1 VGILV
6 AGCAAAGVGS
16 VPFTVFSEET
26 PRHSSFKLRSQ
37 PSLLLNPG
45 LAQINTTVGDF
56 AGNTDKILRA
66 YRELVKQGAD
76 FVITPELAVCGYPP
90 MDLVFHSGFIA
101 AAERHVSAL
110 AADTGTVPLIVGT
123 VEPNTSSHGRPCHN
137 SAVVLQNGKR
147 VAVAHKSLLP
157 TYDVFDEGRYFAPA
171 EKLTVLDLNGRRTA
185 ITICEDLWT
194 PEYLPRDYYG
204 RSPVHQLEDAG
215 IDLLLNLSASP
226 FEAGKPAKRRAM
238 LSGIARRLQ
247 VPLVYTNLV
256 GGNDQLVFDGH
267 SLVFDRDGTLAAQL
281 PGFREDTAL
290 VALPA
295 AVPFALLEHSDIA
308 DVHDALVLGLRDYL
322 AKCGFK
328 QVVIGLSGGIDSAV
342 TAALG
347 VAALGKENVLGV
359 TMPGPFSSQGSVD
372 DSVALARN
380 LGIECH
386 KIPIGKS
393 FAAMNEQLRDVFEG
407 QKPDLTEENL
417 QARLRSMTLMALS
430 NKFNRMVISTG
441 NKSELAVGYCTIY
454 GDMAGGM
461 ALISDVPKT
470 MVYQL
475 AGYINR
481 HGEIIPRDTIEK
493 APSAE
498 LRADQ
503 KDQDT
508 LPPYDVLDE
517 ILRLY
522 VEEQR
527 TTGEITGQGFD
538 ADTVRWVA
546 TKVDTNEY
554 KRQQAAPGIKVTSKA
569 FGIGRRVPIAQKFR
583 A

>member
-1 VGILV
+1 MN
-6 AGCAAAGVGS
+6 C
-16 VPFTVFSEET
+16 
-26 PRHSSFKLRSQ
+26 
-37 PSLLLNPG
+37 G

-66 YRELVKQGAD
+66 YRELVKAGAD

-90 MDLVFHSGFIA
+90 MDLVFRSGFIA
-101 AAERHVSAL
+101 AAERHVNAL
-110 AADTGTVPLIVGT
+110 AVDAGKVPLIVGT
-123 VEPNTSSHGRPCHN
+123 VEPNASPHGRPCHN
-137 SAVVLQNGKR
+137 SAVVLRDGR
-147 VAVAHKSLLP
+147 RIATAHKSLLP
-157 TYDVFDEGRYFAPA
+157 TYDVFDEGRYFEPA
-171 EKLTVLDLNGRRTA
+171 GGVTTVDIAGHRAGLTV
-185 ITICEDLWT
+185 CEDLWT
-194 PEYLPRDYYG
+194 AEYLPRDYYG
-204 RSPVHQLEDAG
+204 RSPLHDLEKAG
-215 IDLLLNLSASP
+215 VDLLLNLSASP

-238 LSGIARRLQ
+238 LGGIARRLK
-247 VPLVYTNLV
+247 VPLVYANLV

-267 SLVFDRDGTLAAQL
+267 SLAFAADGALAAEL
-281 PGFREDTAL
+281 PGFREDAAL
-290 VALPA
+290 VKIPPEA
-295 AVPFALLEHSDIA
+295 PFPLVEHTDLA

-322 AKCGFK
+322 AKCGFH

-342 TAALG
+342 TAALA
-347 VAALGKENVLGV
+347 VAALGKDNVLGV
-359 TMPGPFSSQGSVD
+359 TMPGPFSSPGSID
-372 DSVALARN
+372 DSIALARN

-386 KIPIGKS
+386 TVPIGGGFGAMEQQLAPV
-393 FAAMNEQLRDVFEG
+393 FAGRP
-407 QKPDLTEENL
+407 PDITEENL
-417 QARLRSMTLMALS
+417 QARLRGMTLMALS

-461 ALISDVPKT
+461 ALLSDVPKT

-481 HGEIIPRDTIEK
+481 HGEVIPRDTIDK
-493 APSAE
+493 PPSAE

-522 VEEQR
+522 VEEQL
-527 TTGEITGQGFD
+527 TAGEIAGRGFD
-538 ADTVRWVA
+538 PDTVRWVA
-546 TKVDTNEY
+546 RKVDTNEY

-569 FGIGRRVPIAQKFR
+569 FGIGRRVPIAQKFH

>member
-1 VGILV
+1 L
-6 AGCAAAGVGS
+6 
-16 VPFTVFSEET
+16 
-26 PRHSSFKLRSQ
+26 
-37 PSLLLNPG
+37 
-45 LAQINTTVGDF
+45 
-56 AGNTDKILRA
+56 
-66 YRELVKQGAD
+66 
-76 FVITPELAVCGYPP
+76 
-90 MDLVFHSGFIA
+90 
-101 AAERHVSAL
+101 
-110 AADTGTVPLIVGT
+110 
-123 VEPNTSSHGRPCHN
+123 
-137 SAVVLQNGKR
+137 
-147 VAVAHKSLLP
+147 
-157 TYDVFDEGRYFAPA
+157 
-171 EKLTVLDLNGRRTA
+171 EK
-185 ITICEDLWT
+185 
-194 PEYLPRDYYG
+194 
-204 RSPVHQLEDAG
+204 AG
-215 IDLLLNLSASP
+215 IELLLNLSASP
-226 FEAGKPAKRRAM
+226 FEAGKPARRRAM
-238 LSGIARRLQ
+238 LAGIARRLR

-267 SLVFDRDGTLAAQL
+267 SLVFDRDGTIAAQL
-281 PGFREDTAL
+281 AGFREDTAL
-290 VALPA
+290 VSLPA
-295 AVPFALLEHSDIA
+295 AAPFPLVEHSDIA
-308 DVHDALVLGLRDYL
+308 DVHDALVLGLHDYL

-342 TAALG
+342 TAALA

-380 LGIECH
+380 LGIACH
-386 KIPIGKS
+386 KISIGDS
-393 FAAMNEQLRDVFEG
+393 FAAMNGQLRDVFAG
-407 QKPDLTEENL
+407 QQPDLTEENL
-417 QARLRSMTLMALS
+417 QARLRGMTLMALS

-481 HGEIIPRDTIEK
+481 GNEIIPRNTIEK
-493 APSAE
+493 PPSAE
-498 LRADQ
+498 LRPDQ

-527 TTGEITGQGFD
+527 TTGEITARGFD
-538 ADTVRWVA
+538 PDTVRWV
-546 TKVDTNEY
+546 TGKVDTNEY
-554 KRQQAAPGIKVTSKA
+554 KRQQAAPGIKVTTKA

>member
-1 VGILV
+1 
-6 AGCAAAGVGS
+6 
-16 VPFTVFSEET
+16 
-26 PRHSSFKLRSQ
+26 
-37 PSLLLNPG
+37 
-45 LAQINTTVGDF
+45 
-56 AGNTDKILRA
+56 
-66 YRELVKQGAD
+66 
-76 FVITPELAVCGYPP
+76 
-90 MDLVFHSGFIA
+90 
-101 AAERHVSAL
+101 
-110 AADTGTVPLIVGT
+110 
-123 VEPNTSSHGRPCHN
+123 
-137 SAVVLQNGKR
+137 VVLQNGRR
-147 VAVAHKSLLP
+147 VGVAHKSLLP

-171 EKLTVLDLNGRRTA
+171 EQLTVLEINGRRTA

-204 RSPVHQLEDAG
+204 QSPVRQLEKAG
-215 IDLLLNLSASP
+215 IELLLNLSASP
-226 FEAGKPAKRRAM
+226 FEAGKPARRRAM
-238 LSGIARRLQ
+238 LAGIARRLR

-267 SLVFDRDGTLAAQL
+267 SLVFDRDGTIAAQL
-281 PGFREDTAL
+281 AGFREDTAL
-290 VALPA
+290 VSLPA
-295 AVPFALLEHSDIA
+295 AAPFPLVEHSDIA
-308 DVHDALVLGLRDYL
+308 DVHDALVLGLHDYL

-342 TAALG
+342 TAALA

-380 LGIECH
+380 LGIACH
-386 KIPIGKS
+386 KISIGDS
-393 FAAMNEQLRDVFEG
+393 FAAMNGQLRDVFAG
-407 QKPDLTEENL
+407 QQPDLTEENL
-417 QARLRSMTLMALS
+417 QARLRGMTLMALS

-481 HGEIIPRDTIEK
+481 GNEIIPRNTIEK
-493 APSAE
+493 PPSAE
-498 LRADQ
+498 LRPDQ

-527 TTGEITGQGFD
+527 TTGEITARGFD
-538 ADTVRWVA
+538 PDTVRWV
-546 TKVDTNEY
+546 TGKVDTNEY
-554 KRQQAAPGIKVTSKA
+554 KRQQAAPGIKVTTKA

>member
-1 VGILV
+1 MN
-6 AGCAAAGVGS
+6 A
-16 VPFTVFSEET
+16 
-26 PRHSSFKLRSQ
+26 
-37 PSLLLNPG
+37 G

-66 YRELVKQGAD
+66 YRELVQAGAD

-90 MDLVFHSGFIA
+90 MDLVFRSGFIA
-101 AAERHVSAL
+101 AAERRVEAL
-110 AADTGTVPLIVGT
+110 AAETGSVPLIVGT
-123 VEPNTSSHGRPCHN
+123 IEPNPAPHGRPCHN
-137 SAVVLQNGKR
+137 SAVVLQNGR
-147 VAVAHKSLLP
+147 RLAAAHKSLLP
-157 TYDVFDEGRYFAPA
+157 TYDVFDEGRYFEPA
-171 EKLTVLDLNGRRTA
+171 SQVTVADIAGRRTG

-194 PEYLPRDYYG
+194 AEYLPRDFYG
-204 RSPVHQLEDAG
+204 RSPLDELAASG

-226 FEAGKPAKRRAM
+226 FEAGKPVKRRAM
-238 LSGIARRLQ
+238 LGAIARRLK
-247 VPLVYTNLV
+247 VPLVYANLV

-267 SLVFDRDGTLAAQL
+267 SLAFAADGNLAAEL
-281 PGFREDTAL
+281 PGFREINAL
-290 VALPA
+290 VTIPA
-295 AVPFALLEHSDIA
+295 AVPFPPAEHSDVA
-308 DVHDALVLGLRDYL
+308 DIHDALVLGLRDYL
-322 AKCGFK
+322 GKCGFK

-342 TAALG
+342 TAALA
-347 VAALGKENVLGV
+347 VAALGQDNVLGV
-359 TMPGPFSSQGSVD
+359 TMPGPFSSQGSID
-372 DSVALARN
+372 DSIGLARQ
-380 LGIECH
+380 LGIECRTV
-386 KIPIGKS
+386 PIGGG
-393 FAAMNEQLRDVFEG
+393 FEAMEKQLAPVFSGHPPDV
-407 QKPDLTEENL
+407 TEENL
-417 QARLRSMTLMALS
+417 QARLRGMTLMALS

-461 ALISDVPKT
+461 ALISDVPKM

-475 AGYINR
+475 ARYINR
-481 HGEIIPRDTIEK
+481 HGEIIPRNTIDK
-493 APSAE
+493 PPSAE

-508 LPPYDVLDE
+508 LPPYEVLDE

-522 VEEQR
+522 VEEQL
-527 TTGEITGQGFD
+527 TTEEVAARGFA

-546 TKVDTNEY
+546 HKVETNEY

>member
-1 VGILV
+1 MN
-6 AGCAAAGVGS
+6 A
-16 VPFTVFSEET
+16 
-26 PRHSSFKLRSQ
+26 
-37 PSLLLNPG
+37 G

-90 MDLVFHSGFIA
+90 MDLVFRSGFIA

-110 AADTGTVPLIVGT
+110 AADTGSVPLIVGT
-123 VEPNTSSHGRPCHN
+123 VEPNASPHGRPCHN
-137 SAVVLQNGKR
+137 SAVVLQNGR
-147 VAVAHKSLLP
+147 RAAAAHKSLLP
-157 TYDVFDEGRYFAPA
+157 TYDVFDEGRYFEPSSRVT
-171 EKLTVLDLNGRRTA
+171 TVEIAGQRA
-185 ITICEDLWT
+185 GITICEDLWT
-194 PEYLPRDYYG
+194 AEYLPRDYYG
-204 RSPVHQLEDAG
+204 RSPIDDLSKAG
-215 IDLLLNLSASP
+215 IGLLLNLSASP
-226 FEAGKPAKRRAM
+226 FEAGKAARRRAM
-238 LSGIARRLQ
+238 LAGIARELG
-247 VPLVYTNLV
+247 VPLVYANLV

-267 SLVFDRDGTLAAQL
+267 SLAFDRDGSVAAQL
-281 PGFREDTAL
+281 SGFREENAL
-290 VALPA
+290 VAIPS
-295 AVPFALLEHSDIA
+295 PDGIA
-308 DVHDALVLGLRDYL
+308 IAPDDDVRDVHEALVLGLRDYL

-342 TAALG
+342 TAALA

-359 TMPGPFSSQGSVD
+359 TMPGPYSSRGSVD
-372 DSVALARN
+372 DSLALARN
-380 LGIECH
+380 LGIKCH
-386 KIPIGKS
+386 TVPIGGGYEAMEKQMS
-393 FAAMNEQLRDVFEG
+393 EVFAG
-407 QKPDLTEENL
+407 QKTDITEENL
-417 QARLRSMTLMALS
+417 QARLRGITLMAIS

-441 NKSELAVGYCTIY
+441 NKSEMAVGYCTIY
-454 GDMAGGM
+454 GDMAGGL
-461 ALISDVPKT
+461 ALLSDVPKT
-470 MVYQL
+470 MVYAL
-475 AGYINR
+475 ARYINR
-481 HGEIIPRDTIEK
+481 HGEIIPSNTIDK

-522 VEEQR
+522 VEEQL
-527 TTGEITGQGFD
+527 TAAEIAERGFD
-538 ADTVRWVA
+538 AGTVRWVA
-546 TKVDTNEY
+546 NKVDTNEY